1 MYVTSNYYQ
10 KDARYID
17 MTDLDFFHYSLKIA
31 EDQLQE
37 RLDKKGAYTKEE
49 IDEAKMKEV
58 PVMYATTVSSKKPDE
73 VFLARKEI
81 SSRARNRHL
90 IIDAD
95 FNEGEEK
102 EAEDFKRECVA
113 LALSYETPIFI
124 YPTPSYPDK
133 PRFRVIF
140 FVKRVLSEAT
150 YFQAMTWLYDELN
163 AEPNDKSDLYIKS
176 SNNAPSFFNEA
187 QLDGVIDKTQ
197 DKNLKPLDNSLWRDY
212 DKPKVRKANTGKSK
226 YDELM
231 ITDEELVIGS
241 TLIAPMIG
249 DDYDF
254 FWKFASSLYRA
265 EHFEQI
271 SQEQAE
277 KVMKIIASGITN
289 QNRVKETELDNLT
302 YYTELRGRL
311 ANDEVSM
318 MKARPLLSYDEIK
331 STILSLG

>member
-17 MTDLDFFHYSLKIA
+17 MSDLDFFHYSLKLA
-31 EDQLQE
+31 EDQLKK
-37 RLDKKGAYTKEE
+37 RLDEKGSFTKEE
-49 IDEAKMKEV
+49 IDEAKMQEV
-58 PVMYATTVSSKKPDE
+58 PVMYATTVSKKQPDE
-73 VFLARKEI
+73 VFLARKQI
-81 SSRARNRHL
+81 SPRARNRHL

-95 FNEGEEK
+95 FDKGEEN
-102 EAEDFKRECVA
+102 EAENFKRNCVA
-113 LALSYETPIFI
+113 LSNEYQTPIVI

-150 YFQAMTWLYDELN
+150 YYQAMTWLYEELN
-163 AEPNDKSDLYIKS
+163 TEPNDKSDLHIKS

-187 QLDGVIDKTQ
+187 QLAGVIDTTQ
-197 DKNLKPLDNSLWRDY
+197 EKDLQPLDNSLWRDF
-212 DKPKVRKANTGKSK
+212 DKPKYRKSSSHKSK
-226 YDELM
+226 YDIIS
-231 ITDEELVIGS
+231 ITNDELVIGS

-254 FWKFASSLYRA
+254 FWKFASSVYRA

-271 SQEQAE
+271 DQEQAE
-277 KVMKIIASGITN
+277 NVMKIIASGITN
-289 QNRVKETELDNLT
+289 QNRIKEVELENMA
-302 YYTELRGRL
+302 YYRELRGRL
-311 ANDEVSM
+311 INDEVST

-331 STILSLG
+331 STILSK